1 MDVDIKTGT
10 IFHKTMQAFE
20 DGNKIIVHRG
30 GTGSGKTY
38 DIVLFLF
45 SIALISKDLII
56 TIVSE
61 SKPHLDIGVIRILS
75 NVCKPLGLWGKSSW
89 NISTSRWTSPTGSII
104 EFFSADR
111 IDKALGARRDYL
123 YGNEVN
129 SLKKDVW
136 DELARRSENV
146 IADFNPTAQ
155 FWMENWLSN
164 YDKTV
169 VIKSNYTDNPFLPE
183 TERNRIEMR
192 VSRDENFKR
201 IHFDCEYGI
210 TEGIIFSNWY
220 QIDTIP
226 DGLDE
231 KAIYGL
237 DFGFTNDPTAL
248 IKTIETEDAFYFDEL
263 IYQTGMLNSD
273 IIKRFDSL
281 GLKKN
286 YDEIIADSAEPKSIQ
301 ELCNAGY
308 NVKKAVKGPDSIIKG
323 LDTLL
328 SKPIYVTKRSV
339 NLIKELRAYSWALNK
354 DGNPT
359 NKPIDAYNHCFVGET
374 LIETINGSKRIDAIK
389 AGDLVMTSNGYKPV
403 SKFFDNGYDEVLHM
417 SISFRN
423 LVVDIKA
430 TANHKIKTTKGW
442 KQLKD
447 LKAGDVLY
455 TLKKSNLKD
464 NFSTETCIINTQAK
478 DISLKEQDFYT
489 ETYGSTTMEKYLRDI
504 TSTTLT
510 ETDITTTSKTSNACV
525 EANTLVCTSKK
536 DCHATKK
543 CKKQENEWIMQEH
556 MHQNGMVQKRA
567 GRGIENIMKNRWGL
581 EKKQSLN
588 ASNVKTNLKPLQ
600 GNLIDSVQTNASQ
613 NGEETQDLT
622 MNRGFA
628 SNVEKHSF
636 VINTQKENFAVENV
650 VEEISLV
657 SVGKDNVY
665 DIEVDD
671 MHEYFANGILV
682 HNCID
687 ASRYSVMHKINKF
700 EFSIG

>member
-10 IFHKTMQAFE
+10 IFYKTQQAFE

-45 SIALISKDLII
+45 SIALRFKDLII

-61 SKPHLDIGVIRILS
+61 SKPHLDIGAIRILS
-75 NVCKPLGLWGKSSW
+75 NVCKPLGLWGKTSW
-89 NISTSRWTSPTGSII
+89 NISTSRWTAPSGSII

-201 IHFDCEYGI
+201 IHFDCEYGV

-220 QIDTIP
+220 QIDRIP
-226 DGLDE
+226 QELEE

-237 DFGFTNDPTAL
+237 DFGFTNDPSAL
-248 IKTIETEDAFYFDEL
+248 IKTIEVGDAFYVDEL

-273 IIKRFDSL
+273 IIRRFDSL

-301 ELCNAGY
+301 EMCNAGY
-308 NVKKAVKGPDSIIKG
+308 NVKGAVKGPDSIIKG
-323 LDTLL
+323 IDTLL

-374 LIETINGSKRIDAIK
+374 MITTDNGEKRIDKIRV
-389 AGDLVMTSNGYKPV
+389 GDFVATSNGYKKV
-403 SKFFDNGYDEVLHM
+403 INIFNNGCKKILYIKIKFSTFTVEL
-417 SISFRN
+417 
-423 LVVDIKA
+423 KA
-430 TANHKIKTTKGW
+430 TPEHKIKTVEGW
-442 KQLKD
+442 KKLKD
-447 LKAGDVLY
+447 LKAGDRLFTRAKNLMEKPITY
-455 TLKKSNLKD
+455 TQEKS
-464 NFSTETCIINTQAK
+464 IILEDA
-478 DISLKEQDFYT
+478 IECMSL
-489 ETYGSTTMEKYLRDI
+489 YGSSIMGKGQKVTIFI
-504 TSTTLT
+504 TLMGILKT
-510 ETDITTTSKTSNACV
+510 IASKTLNVFMGVNTCQTMQNSSWKMISMLKNCV
-525 EANTLVCTSKK
+525 RGWIMLVCS
-536 DCHATKK
+536 
-543 CKKQENEWIMQEH
+543 QI
-556 MHQNGMVQKRA
+556 NGMVLRMGGNGTQSMQLRLQPIYSQRTIFVKSVEYPTKARVEGASVLINVRQRA
-567 GRGIENIMKNRWGL
+567 GEIQE
-581 EKKQSLN
+581 
-588 ASNVKTNLKPLQ
+588 
-600 GNLIDSVQTNASQ
+600 
-613 NGEETQDLT
+613 LT

-636 VINTQKENFAVENV
+636 AINMQKENFAVENV

-687 ASRYSVMHKINKF
+687 ASRYAVMHKINKF
-700 EFSIG
+700 EFSIY

>member
-1 MDVDIKTGT
+1 MDINIKTGT
-10 IFHKTMQAFE
+10 IFHKTKQAFE

-45 SIALISKDLII
+45 SIALRFKDLII

-61 SKPHLDIGVIRILS
+61 SKPHLDIGAIRILS

-192 VSRDENFKR
+192 ISRDENFKR
-201 IHFDCEYGI
+201 IHFDCEYGV

-220 QIDTIP
+220 QIDRIP
-226 DGLDE
+226 QELEE

-237 DFGFTNDPTAL
+237 DFGFSCFEGNTLITTLRGDIPIKNITKNDFVLTRKGYKKVRNVLNNGVKKVIGKRIGFDVGYTEIFSTFEHHFKTEKGWKQYGKLDLKDRLTLRLSSMAKNIENIQITSKNITSAKNRLVERRNLKDYTLKFINILKEKYQKAMLFITSMGTETTMTSKICKQSQSLNTPNFIECSKILIQNLGKSIGQYMVIAKRTGMKGGKKFLKNWRTLLRFVFNVVKNLRLQIHIKSLVHQNVITNGNTKLNDSMLNLSVNSAGISLEEINISNQNAVQENVHINYLQEIGEKEVEVYDLEIEGVHEYFANGILVHNCDPSAL

-301 ELCNAGY
+301 EMCNAGY
-308 NVKKAVKGPDSIIKG
+308 NVKGAVKGADSVIKG
-323 LDTLL
+323 IDTLL

-339 NLIKELRAYSWALNK
+339 NLIKELRSYSWALNK

-359 NKPIDAYNHCFVGET
+359 NKPIDAYNHA
-374 LIETINGSKRIDAIK
+374 IDA
-389 AGDLVMTSNGYKPV
+389 A
-403 SKFFDNGYDEVLHM
+403 
-417 SISFRN
+417 
-423 LVVDIKA
+423 
-430 TANHKIKTTKGW
+430 
-442 KQLKD
+442 
-447 LKAGDVLY
+447 
-455 TLKKSNLKD
+455 
-464 NFSTETCIINTQAK
+464 
-478 DISLKEQDFYT
+478 
-489 ETYGSTTMEKYLRDI
+489 
-504 TSTTLT
+504 
-510 ETDITTTSKTSNACV
+510 
-525 EANTLVCTSKK
+525 
-536 DCHATKK
+536 
-543 CKKQENEWIMQEH
+543 
-556 MHQNGMVQKRA
+556 
-567 GRGIENIMKNRWGL
+567 
-581 EKKQSLN
+581 
-588 ASNVKTNLKPLQ
+588 
-600 GNLIDSVQTNASQ
+600 
-613 NGEETQDLT
+613 
-622 MNRGFA
+622 
-628 SNVEKHSF
+628 
-636 VINTQKENFAVENV
+636 
-650 VEEISLV
+650 
-657 SVGKDNVY
+657 
-665 DIEVDD
+665 
-671 MHEYFANGILV
+671 
-682 HNCID
+682 
-687 ASRYSVMHKINKF
+687 RYAVMHKINKF